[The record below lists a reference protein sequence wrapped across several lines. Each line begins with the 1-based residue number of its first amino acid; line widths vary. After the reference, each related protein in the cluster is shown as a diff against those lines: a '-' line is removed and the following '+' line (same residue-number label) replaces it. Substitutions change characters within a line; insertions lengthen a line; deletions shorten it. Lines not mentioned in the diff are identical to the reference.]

1 MVQRY
6 WLTTVLMLALPGCAS
21 VVSQD
26 DVEFVQSAPAEE
38 STLVVANNYWGEMD
52 VFALNGGTRVRLGS
66 VMTGKTATLKISR
79 DLLARPEVQFQID
92 PVGPEN
98 AFTFPPIS
106 VHPGA
111 TVELTVQNSL
121 RMSSYSVY

>member
-6 WLTTVLMLALPGCAS
+6 WIATALTLAVSACAS
-21 VVSQD
+21 VASQD
-26 DVEFVQSAPAEE
+26 DVGFVQPAPADE
-38 STLVVANNYWGEMD
+38 SVLVVANNYWGEMD

-92 PVGPEN
+92 PVGPED

-106 VHPGA
+106 IHPGA
-111 TVELTVQNSL
+111 TVELMVQNSL